1 MKKLISLVLTFAL
14 LLAAVCTVIPASA
27 DSADSFK
34 DVASDAWYRDAVDYV
49 ASNGIMGGAG
59 NADTFKPADLST
71 RSMIAVI
78 LHRLEGTPE
87 AKKTS
92 PFVDLSQD
100 WYIPAVEWA
109 YESGVVNGSSA
120 TTFNPDGNITRQ
132 EIVTMLYRFAQ
143 YKKLDTA
150 EKGKLDGFSDKA
162 DVASWASE
170 AVVWAL
176 GAELLNGRNEGGKVL
191 LAPLGNTQR
200 CEMAT
205 IFQRFCEKYDIF
217 STNPETPENP
227 ETPVKPAV
235 MSLEDVLADIKS
247 DRVKKVII
255 DADAGNEFD
264 DQYAIAYA
272 LSSDKLDVVSIN
284 ASQFLNTALV
294 PTREAGMMKGYDE
307 IKEILTLLGRE
318 DIPVYK
324 GVGDTVT
331 KPDDGGIGYPEV
343 KPKNAEAVDNI
354 INTVKNSSEIVY
366 IMTTGCATN
375 IACALAKDPSIKD
388 NMCVVWLGANFYD
401 SGAGEFNFG
410 QDRTAGRYMMNSG
423 VKLVWLPAISGDSTK
438 GTQTLKTGRAFL
450 EESFPGDDPISKC
463 FGGEMAGAHDGGFY
477 SDPDGWW
484 HIFWDVAAPAV
495 FDTPEL
501 CELEIIKLWRIRG
514 DDTWDNNTKDRP
526 SCIILNKLKDPQKV
540 LENMADGIGTFVK

>member
-1 MKKLISLVLTFAL
+1 MKKLISFVLTFAML
-14 LLAAVCTVIPASA
+14 MTTVCTVLPVGA
-27 DSADSFK
+27 DSADKFT
-34 DVASDAWYRDAVDYV
+34 DVAGDAWYRDAVNYV

-59 NADTFKPADLST
+59 SDTTFKPADLST

-78 LHRLEGTPE
+78 LHRLEGEPA
-87 AKKTS
+87 AKKDS
-92 PFVDLSQD
+92 PFTDLKQD
-100 WYIPAVEWA
+100 WYVAAVEWA
-109 YESGVVNGSSA
+109 YESGVVKGSSD

-132 EIVTMLYRFAQ
+132 EIVTMLYRFAR

-150 EKGKLDGFSDKA
+150 DKGKTDSFSDKA
-162 DVASWASE
+162 DVAPWASE

-176 GAELLNGRNEGGKVL
+176 GAGLLNGRNESGKVL

-205 IFQRFCEKYDIF
+205 IFQRFCEKYELFKED
-217 STNPETPENP
+217 TETP
-227 ETPVKPAV
+227 TPTPDV
-235 MSLEDVLADIKS
+235 MTLEEVLADIKS

-272 LSSDKLDVVSIN
+272 LSCEKLDVVSIN
-284 ASQFLNTALV
+284 ASQFENKALV

-307 IKEILTLLGRE
+307 IKEILAILGRE

-331 KPDDGGIGYPEV
+331 KPDDSGIGYPEV

-354 INTVKNSSEIVY
+354 INTVKNSNEIVY

-375 IACALAKDPSIKD
+375 VACALAKDPSIKD

-423 VKLVWLPAISGDSTK
+423 VKLVWLPAISSDSTK
-438 GTQTLKTGRAFL
+438 GTQTLKTGRKFL
-450 EESFPGDDPISKC
+450 EDSFPGSDPVSKC
-463 FGGEMAGAHDGGFY
+463 FGGELAAGHDGGFN

-484 HIFWDVAAPAV
+484 HIFWDVAAPAL

-501 CELEIIKLWRIRG
+501 CEFEIIKLWRIRG
-514 DDTWDNNTKDRP
+514 DDSWDNNTKDRP
-526 SCIILNKLKDPQKV
+526 SCIILNKLTDPQKV
-540 LENMADGIGTFVK
+540 LENMAAGINTFVK

>member
-1 MKKLISLVLTFAL
+1 MKKLISFVLTLTL
-14 LLAAVCTVIPASA
+14 LLTSLCTVLPAGA
-27 DSADSFK
+27 DSADKFT
-34 DVASDAWYRDAVDYV
+34 DVAGDAWYRDAVNYV

-59 NADTFKPADLST
+59 SDTTFKPADLST

-78 LHRLEGTPE
+78 LHRLEGEPA
-87 AKKTS
+87 AKKDS
-92 PFVDLSQD
+92 PFTDLKQD
-100 WYIPAVEWA
+100 WYVAAVEWA
-109 YESGVVNGSSA
+109 YESGVVKGSSD

-150 EKGKLDGFSDKA
+150 DKGKTDSFSDKA

-176 GAELLNGRNEGGKVL
+176 GAGLLNGRNESGKVL

-205 IFQRFCEKYDIF
+205 IFQRFCEKYELFKED
-217 STNPETPENP
+217 TETP
-227 ETPVKPAV
+227 TPTPDV
-235 MSLEDVLADIKS
+235 MTLEEVLADIKS
-247 DRVKKVII
+247 DRVKKVIF

-264 DQYAIAYA
+264 DQYALAYA
-272 LSSDKLDVVSIN
+272 LSSDSMDIVSIN

-294 PTREAGMMKGYDE
+294 PDREAGMMKGYNE
-307 IKEILTLLGRE
+307 IKEILALLGRE

-331 KPDDGGIGYPEV
+331 KSGDKNIGYPEV
-343 KPKNAEAVDNI
+343 IPVDAEAVDNI
-354 INTVKNSSEIVY
+354 INTVKNSDEIVY

-375 IACALAKDPSIKD
+375 IACAIAKDPTIKD
-388 NMCVVWLGANFYD
+388 NMCVVWMGSNHYD
-401 SGAGEFNFG
+401 WGGAGEFNMG
-410 QDRTAGRYMMNSG
+410 QDETAARYMMNSG
-423 VKLVWLPAISGDSTK
+423 VKIVWVPASSHDSTK
-438 GTQTLKTGRAFL
+438 GSQVLKTGRKFL

-477 SDPDGWW
+477 EDPENWW
-484 HIFWDVAAPAV
+484 HIYWDVAAPAI

-501 CELEIIKLWRIRG
+501 CELQIVTLLRVRG
-514 DDTWDNNTKDRP
+514 DGTFDDNKKDRP
-526 SCIILNKLKDPQKV
+526 NCIVLNKLTDPQKV
-540 LENMADGIGTFVK
+540 LENMAAGINTFVK

>member
-1 MKKLISLVLTFAL
+1 MKKLISLLLSFAL
-14 LLAAVCTVIPASA
+14 LSAALGIFSPATA

-34 DVASDAWYRDAVDYV
+34 DVAGDAWYRDAVDYV
-49 ASNGIMGGAG
+49 ASWGIMGGAG

-71 RSMIAVI
+71 RAMIAVI
-78 LHRLEGTPE
+78 LHRLEGEPE
-87 AKKTS
+87 AAKDS
-92 PFVDLSQD
+92 PFVDLKGD

-109 YESGVVNGSSA
+109 YESGVVKGSSD

-143 YKKLDTA
+143 YKELDTA
-150 EKGKLDGFSDKA
+150 DKGELDDFTDKVE
-162 DVASWASE
+162 VATWANE

-176 GAELLNGRNEGGKVL
+176 GAGLLNGRNDGGQVL

-205 IFQRFCEKYDIF
+205 IFQRFCEKYGIF
-217 STNPETPENP
+217 EEDVTPPVTPETPKVL
-227 ETPVKPAV
+227 T
-235 MSLEDVLADIKS
+235 LEEVLDDIKS

-272 LSSDKLDVVSIN
+272 LSCEKLDVVSIN

-307 IKEILTLLGRE
+307 IKEILALLGRE

-331 KPDDGGIGYPEV
+331 KPDDSGIGYPEV

-354 INTVKNSSEIVY
+354 INTVKNSDEIVY

-375 IACALAKDPSIKD
+375 IACAIAKDPTIKD
-388 NMCVVWLGANFYD
+388 NMCVVWLGACFYD

-423 VKLVWLPAISGDSTK
+423 VKLVWLPAISSDSTK
-438 GTQTLKTGRAFL
+438 
-450 EESFPGDDPISKC
+450 
-463 FGGEMAGAHDGGFY
+463 
-477 SDPDGWW
+477 
-484 HIFWDVAAPAV
+484 
-495 FDTPEL
+495 
-501 CELEIIKLWRIRG
+501 
-514 DDTWDNNTKDRP
+514 
-526 SCIILNKLKDPQKV
+526 
-540 LENMADGIGTFVK
+540 